1 MDGEYEHNFSIP
13 KFIRLLLVSLYSG
26 RQKRTGFCGRRGEHQ
41 IYRASETGDN
51 SACICTPLMPYCFV
65 RVCLQAIKEAQRKAQ
80 REEQLKVSALL
91 LDWVH
96 SIILGYMILAVTSG

>member
-1 MDGEYEHNFSIP
+1 
-13 KFIRLLLVSLYSG
+13 
-26 RQKRTGFCGRRGEHQ
+26 
-41 IYRASETGDN
+41 
-51 SACICTPLMPYCFV
+51 MPYCFV